1 MRTRILDLEC
11 QDHGKVRSL
20 SPEGYALVGWPG
32 RRSRSVALHR
42 KVYAEVHGVS
52 LDELVG
58 VVIRHTCDNTRCIEP
73 THLIP
78 GTRADNNRDRAERG
92 RSAKRV
98 DARRALTVE
107 QGAAIKA
114 RYSPDRVGIAAP
126 NGVVQMARDYGVD
139 TNVILRVLRGT
150 YAYKNL

>member
-42 KVYAEVHGVS
+42 KVYAEMNNIS
-52 LDELVG
+52 LDDLAG

-78 GTRADNNRDRAERG
+78 GTRGDNNRDRAERG
-92 RSAKRV
+92 RSAKLVPSRQTLSDQEV
-98 DARRALTVE
+98 SDIRRLFKKSCRKFGGCALARH
-107 QGAAIKA
+107 
-114 RYSPDRVGIAAP
+114 
-126 NGVVQMARDYGVD
+126 YGVD
-139 TNVILRVLRGT
+139 QSYIHRIIAGEERPCVPV
-150 YAYKNL
+150 

>member
-32 RRSRSVALHR
+32 RRSRSVGLHR
-42 KVYAEVHGVS
+42 KVYAEAHGMS
-52 LDELVG
+52 LDDLVG

-92 RSAKRV
+92 RSAKLVPSRQTLTDQDV
-98 DARRALTVE
+98 IDIRRLFKKSCRKFGGCALARH
-107 QGAAIKA
+107 
-114 RYSPDRVGIAAP
+114 
-126 NGVVQMARDYGVD
+126 YGVD
-139 TNVILRVLRGT
+139 PSYIHRIIAGGVRPCV
-150 YAYKNL
+150 